1 MSTQKT
7 TKILVTTLA
16 ILIISACSTATPEY
30 PDLFSGEL
38 ALEHVKK
45 QVDFGPRTPGSKSH
59 QQTIEWI
66 TENLEQTGWEV
77 TIQETSLMGNPVKN
91 IIGRRSRNEPYI
103 LIGAH
108 YDSRFIADR
117 DPDPANQLLPVPGAN
132 DGASG
137 VAVLIE
143 LARVLPKE
151 LPMTTWLVFFDA
163 EDNGNIPGWD
173 WILGSRAFVEEIE
186 PKPEAVVIIDMIGDA
201 DLQVYIERNSDPSLS
216 QDIWTQAA
224 ILGYDDVFVPEIKHG
239 ILDDHSPF
247 LNAGIPAA
255 LVIDFDYPYWHTI
268 NDTTDKVSEDSLQV
282 IGDVLQAWLTR

>member
-1 MSTQKT
+1 
-7 TKILVTTLA
+7 
-16 ILIISACSTATPEY
+16 
-30 PDLFSGEL
+30 
-38 ALEHVKK
+38 
-45 QVDFGPRTPGSKSH
+45 
-59 QQTIEWI
+59 
-66 TENLEQTGWEV
+66 
-77 TIQETSLMGNPVKN
+77 
-91 IIGRRSRNEPYI
+91 
-103 LIGAH
+103 
-108 YDSRFIADR
+108 
-117 DPDPANQLLPVPGAN
+117 
-132 DGASG
+132 
-137 VAVLIE
+137 
-143 LARVLPKE
+143 
-151 LPMTTWLVFFDA
+151 
-163 EDNGNIPGWD
+163 NGNIPGWD

-239 ILDDHSPF
+239 VLDDHSPF